1 MNQLVLV
8 CCFGLLHKRRVFGEQ
23 ARSLSPIKPP
33 PVSPAS
39 VPVKVQ
45 FEFETIE
52 EFLEFF
58 ETLKGNEPKTKV
70 TISEATVSATPEWEA
85 AKEEVLTAS
94 KPVSKPRKLAPI
106 RCRTCEVD
114 LNSDNWYA
122 SMQKKNA
129 RQCKRIAGTTISR
142 SGRRKRERPLVR
154 KPRRRINRKGAHLD
168 GPRKSE
174 RLRLNP
180 EGPPCSEEE
189 RQTFQERSTG
199 FQRPTSQEGVKKAK
213 KSPKQ
218 KKTASTK
225 KKEPTLNLKFESAYA
240 VVNSQIRENSQA
252 SVKGVIEALVVSDDE
267 REMMEGIVLKLLR
280 GAATHSPNLFG
291 VGEGKNPTLLCF
303 GPRGHHSRHWTNYG
317 LNEPN
322 RGEHHPKCTS

>member
-1 MNQLVLV
+1 MVLV
-8 CCFGLLHKRRVFGEQ
+8 CCFGLLHKRRVHIRVFREQ
-23 ARSLSPIKPP
+23 AFPCPIKPP

-94 KPVSKPRKLAPI
+94 KPVSKPRKLVPI

-129 RQCKRIAGTTISR
+129 RQCKSCWNDYLKKRKAKKGKASGKKTKTPNKPKR
-142 SGRRKRERPLVR
+142 STSGWTPEKRAAAAERMKAR
-154 KPRRRINRKGAHLD
+154 HAAKKEDKPSKNARQASND
-168 GPRKSE
+168 
-174 RLRLNP
+174 RLRKKM
-180 EGPPCSEEE
+180 S
-189 RQTFQERSTG
+189 
-199 FQRPTSQEGVKKAK
+199 KKAK

-218 KKTASTK
+218 KKTASK
-225 KKEPTLNLKFESAYA
+225 QKQEPTLNLKFESAYA
-240 VVNSQIRENSQA
+240 VVNSQIYENSQA
-252 SVKGVIEALVVSDDE
+252 SVKSVIEALVVSDDE
-267 REMMEGIVLKLLR
+267 REMMEGIVLKILR

-303 GPRGHHSRHWTNYG
+303 GPPG
-317 LNEPN
+317 
-322 RGEHHPKCTS
+322 TSLPPLDQLRAQ